1 VPDEFSI
8 PERRQLVRLFP
19 ALRLVG
25 AIRQAFDLRK
35 LLTAALGLAILQA
48 GWTLLDQ
55 LVPAAADTTP
65 ALLSPSLASKGPSE
79 PGFWSSETLVGLHN
93 RLSEPFR
100 LLATPLFALLEPG
113 AGWLRMLHATLSVIW
128 LIVVWGI
135 CGGAISRIAIVQAAA
150 QRQTSITTALRFA
163 LDKSGP
169 LIMAPLCPL
178 FGVTFL
184 ALICAGFGLLYRV
197 PWIGTTLAGIGLVF
211 PLAAGLVMT
220 LLIAGLVAG
229 WPLLHAATASGADD
243 SLDAMSRIFGY
254 LNQRL
259 GAYLALV
266 ALAWL
271 MGMLGLTLIDALT
284 AGVIHLT
291 HWSLSLTAPIAVTET
306 FFGTPATAS
315 SPTIASALHAF
326 WLGVVRLI
334 AHGWV
339 FSFFWTAAAY
349 LYLWLRLEIDG
360 VSWYEIEPP
369 RSEGLPGASA
379 GAPHVP
385 SPSP

>member
-19 ALRLVG
+19 ALRLFG
-25 AIRQAFDLRK
+25 AIRLAFDLRK
-35 LLTAALGLAILQA
+35 LLIAALGLAIFQS

-65 ALLSPSLASKGPSE
+65 ALFAPSLAWKGPSE
-79 PGFWSSETLVGLHN
+79 PGFWSSETLAELHY

-113 AGWLRMLHATLSVIW
+113 TGWLRMLHAISSVIW

-135 CGGAISRIAIVQAAA
+135 CGGAIARIAIVQAAR
-150 QRQTSITTALRFA
+150 QRQTSTTAALRFA
-163 LDKSGP
+163 LAKSGP

-178 FGVTFL
+178 FGVAFL
-184 ALICAGFGLLYRV
+184 AVICAGFGLLYRV
-197 PWIGTTLAGIGLVF
+197 PWVGPTLAGIGLVF

-220 LLIAGLVAG
+220 LFVASLVAG

-243 SLDAMSRIFGY
+243 ALDAMSRIFGY
-254 LNQRL
+254 LNQRI
-259 GAYLALV
+259 GSYLVLV

-271 MGMLGLTLIDALT
+271 MGMLGLTLIDVLT
-284 AGVIHLT
+284 AGVIRLT
-291 HWSLSLTAPIAVTET
+291 HWSLGLTAPIAVTES
-306 FFGTPATAS
+306 FFGTPATSS
-315 SPTIASALHAF
+315 SPTIAGATHAF
-326 WLGVVRLI
+326 WLGLVRLI

-349 LYLWLRLEIDG
+349 VYLWLRQEIDG
-360 VSWYEIEPP
+360 VPWYEIEPP
-369 RSEGLPGASA
+369 RAEGLPGTASA
-379 GAPHVP
+379 
-385 SPSP
+385 